1 MMVDHHQ
8 KGDHMKKLCILAA
21 LMLVLPVSAMA
32 GMTAV
37 SDVDLEGVTGQTGI
51 TITMNVTVSADS
63 MAWGDSDGFGTY
75 STAGWLVLSAVTTPS
90 VNLTNVTI
98 DCGSDATTSI
108 LQIDL
113 GTSNLIQGNL
123 TIGNVIIGTTSNAS
137 TASIGE
143 IRMTGLG
150 IKTGAIQI
158 KGH

>member
-1 MMVDHHQ
+1 
-8 KGDHMKKLCILAA
+8 MKKLCILAA
-21 LMLVLPVSAMA
+21 LMLMVPVSAMA

-63 MAWGDSDGFGTY
+63 IAWGDSDGFGTY
-75 STAGWLVLSAVTTPS
+75 TTQGWLVLSSVTTPS
-90 VNLTNVTI
+90 VNLQNVTI
-98 DCGSDATTSI
+98 DCGSDGTTAL
-108 LQIDL
+108 LQINL

-123 TIGNVIIGTTSNAS
+123 TIGSVVIGTTSNAS

-150 IKTGAIQI
+150 VKTGAIQI
-158 KGH
+158 SGH